1 MKRRRTLVAA
11 ALAFIVASA
20 GLVWGAGRFI
30 RSPAELAASTAAPEP
45 SLITV
50 PVERRTL
57 TSDVVVR
64 GVVRLGEPRTVTLA
78 GTPGGPEAAAAV
90 VTRAPEQGAEVA
102 EGAVALEVS
111 GRPVLVLG
119 GDIPTYRDLR
129 PGDVGDD
136 VAQLEAGLARLGHD
150 PGPVDRTY
158 DVSTEAAITR
168 WYAAV
173 GYPANGPSDEED
185 AALDAAADALVAA
198 EQAERAAR
206 RALDEAR
213 RGPGRET
220 VVAADAAVRGARD
233 AVATATVSAEA
244 AIATAQRA
252 VDETAAAL
260 AAAERTAAQLRA
272 EGADPPAI
280 AEADAVVY
288 GALVARDEA
297 AAGLRV
303 TRSEVDA
310 LVRQAHDAVAVAEAE
325 RAALD
330 RRAGTDVEA
339 EELAAAREQAGSA
352 RDDLSELEAELGV
365 TLPAAEVVFLP
376 GLPLRVDAVAVERGD
391 DATGELMTVTGTG
404 LAIDSSLSLSEQ
416 RLVAA
421 GAAVQIEESSLGI
434 SVPGSVARIAEEPGT
449 DDLDAQSYYMEVTP
463 AEAPPELQDA
473 SVRITIP
480 VESTDGEV
488 LAVPVAALSAAAD
501 GTSRVEV
508 AVGDGDETRSV
519 TVTPGLS
526 AEGLV
531 EVEAVE
537 GELSESDRVVVGR

>member
-1 MKRRRTLVAA
+1 VKRRRTIVAA
-11 ALAFIVASA
+11 ALAMVVVAA

-30 RSPAELAASTAAPEP
+30 RSPAELAARTAAPEP

-78 GTPGGPEAAAAV
+78 GTPGGPDAAAAV
-90 VTRAPEQGAEVA
+90 VTRPPEQGAELA

-119 GDIPTYRDLR
+119 GDTPTYRDLR

-136 VAQLEAGLARLGHD
+136 VAQLEAALARLGHD

-158 DVSTEAAITR
+158 DVRTEAAITR

-173 GYPANGPSDEED
+173 GYPANGPTDDED
-185 AALDAAADALVAA
+185 AELDAAGDALSAA
-198 EQAERAAR
+198 EQAERAAQ
-206 RALDEAR
+206 RALEEAR

-220 VVAADAAVRGARD
+220 VVAADAAVRAARD
-233 AVATATVSAEA
+233 GVATATVSAQTS
-244 AIATAQRA
+244 I
-252 VDETAAAL
+252 AAAERTVTETTAGL
-260 AAAERTAAQLRA
+260 GAAERTAAQLRA
-272 EGADPPAI
+272 EGADPALI
-280 AEADAVVY
+280 AEADAAVY
-288 GALVARDEA
+288 GALVARDDA
-297 AAGLRV
+297 AAALRV
-303 TRSEVDA
+303 TRTEQDA
-310 LVRQAHDAVAVAEAE
+310 LVGQAHDAVAVAEAE

-330 RRAGTDVEA
+330 RRAGTEA
-339 EELAAAREQAGSA
+339 EAAELAAAREQAESA
-352 RDDLSELEAELGV
+352 RADLSELEAQLGV

-376 GLPLRVDAVAVERGD
+376 GLPLRVNAVAVERGD

-421 GAAVQIEESSLGI
+421 GAAVRIEESSLGI

-488 LAVPVAALSAAAD
+488 LAVPIAALSAAAD

-508 AVGDGDETRSV
+508 ATGDGDATRSV
-519 TVTPGLS
+519 TVIPGLS

-531 EVEAVE
+531 QVEPVD